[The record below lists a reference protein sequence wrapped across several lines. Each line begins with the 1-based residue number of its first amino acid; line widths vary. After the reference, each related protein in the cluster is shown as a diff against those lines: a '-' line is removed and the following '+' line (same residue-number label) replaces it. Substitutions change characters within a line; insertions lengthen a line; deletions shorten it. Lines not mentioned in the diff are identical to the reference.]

1 MTRRRKLQY
10 FIFHIIKYKRI
21 SKWVMSSVP
30 SLAYRPGCAYDCFVN
45 LSETLKCHNF
55 LILHPILMKF
65 SVLCLLHFVLFIRIN
80 FSLGWTCPVSVYSMS
95 IFKFKPQHE
104 LFKTQLQNT
113 EHKHD
118 QRCTVQSRKFEADI
132 RRLSLKSL
140 LSKTNTRLNCV

>member
-1 MTRRRKLQY
+1 
-10 FIFHIIKYKRI
+10 
-21 SKWVMSSVP
+21 
-30 SLAYRPGCAYDCFVN
+30 
-45 LSETLKCHNF
+45 
-55 LILHPILMKF
+55 MKF

-140 LSKTNTRLNCV
+140 LSKTNASAASTSRAHLKTQLCLVSRFVAFAMLKVVKSIKLIVFQSCRFQRLNFPPILIMIHVV